1 MPPTRIERLH
11 DSLQGLAIGDAFGQQ
26 FFAFPERTLLRKTAV
41 IPWRWTD
48 DTEMACSIVRIL
60 QSVGQI
66 DQDALAVS
74 FATRFDSGRG
84 YGPAMV
90 FGLLPEVR
98 DGRPWREAARSLF
111 NGSGSFG
118 NGAAMRVA
126 PLGAFFADDL
136 EMTAEQ
142 ARLSA
147 EVTHAHPEG
156 IAGAIA
162 VAVATAV
169 AVQSADT
176 DDVTGP
182 RTFLE
187 AVIPHVPKS
196 IVKERLE
203 YAVENLGPRSSTDR
217 VADLLGN
224 GRNISAMDTVPFCLW
239 TAGRFLNDYSEAL
252 WQTVSVL
259 GDMDTNCA
267 IVGGVLAAR
276 LGVSV
281 IPDEWHTQCESL
293 PDWVTNPG

>member
-1 MPPTRIERLH
+1 MPRPQHDRLH
-11 DSLQGLAIGDAFGQQ
+11 DSLRGLSIGDAFGQQ
-26 FFAFPERTLLRKTAV
+26 FFACPENTLLRKTAV

-60 QSVGQI
+60 HTHGEI
-66 DQDALAVS
+66 EQDALATS
-74 FATRFDSGRG
+74 FATRFDRGRG

-98 DGRPWREAARSLF
+98 DGRPWREAAGSLF
-111 NGSGSFG
+111 DGSGSFG

-156 IAGAIA
+156 IAGGIA

-176 DDVTGP
+176 NDVTGP

-187 AVIPHVPKS
+187 AVIPHVPQS
-196 IVKERLE
+196 IVRERLE
-203 YAVENLGPRSSTDR
+203 YAIESLGPRSSTDR
-217 VADLLGN
+217 ASDLLGN
-224 GRNISAMDTVPFCLW
+224 GGNISAMDTVPFCLW
-239 TAGRFLNDYSEAL
+239 TAGRFPDDYTEAL
-252 WQTVSVL
+252 WQTVSAL

-267 IVGGVLAAR
+267 IVGGILAAR
-276 LGVSV
+276 LGTNV
-281 IPDEWHTQCESL
+281 IPDEWHDQCESL
-293 PDWVTNPG
+293 PEWVTTPS